1 MNNNFKSIIAWNL
14 NTDELLQSSSGGIFY
29 LLGKYFI
36 NQIRI
41 IFDEVSIKNFNIEKY
56 FKDTFI
62 NQNRKIISY
71 DEVISIFKGDE

>member
-41 IFDEVSIKNFNIEKY
+41 IFDEVSIKIL
-56 FKDTFI
+56 I
-62 NQNRKIISY
+62 
-71 DEVISIFKGDE
+71 